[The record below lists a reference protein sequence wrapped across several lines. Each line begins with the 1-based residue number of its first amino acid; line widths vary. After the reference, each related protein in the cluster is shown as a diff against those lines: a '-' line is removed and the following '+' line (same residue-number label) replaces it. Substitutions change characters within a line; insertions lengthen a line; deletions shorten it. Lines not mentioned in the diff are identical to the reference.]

1 MYKIRDQK
9 KQNQFEKIEIIS
21 RSINGWRFFKQ
32 WENSIQSNQQ
42 DVIDFFLTEIT
53 RRARRGL
60 PRRVHT
66 RTSLAEFL
74 EASGMRGAL
83 SATEF
88 LIRRSKE
95 VPSAGSGKRMVDAR
109 RLRTSGKVCFTGL
122 VFLCFKLF
130 VSSSSSSCST
140 WTLLPLELEFSAIF
154 SWSDESAREMK
165 KLC

>member
-1 MYKIRDQK
+1 VR
-9 KQNQFEKIEIIS
+9 
-21 RSINGWRFFKQ
+21 
-32 WENSIQSNQQ
+32 IQSDQHH
-42 DVIDFFLTEIT
+42 VIEFFLTEIT

-60 PRRVHT
+60 PRRVHA

-95 VPSAGSGKRMVDAR
+95 VPSAGSGKRTVDAR
-109 RLRTSGKVCFTGL
+109 RLRTSGKVCLTGL
-122 VFLCFKLF
+122 VFMCFKLF
-130 VSSSSSSCST
+130 VSSSSSCST
-140 WTLLPLELEFSAIF
+140 WTLLPLELELELELEFSAIF